1 MKERAN
7 IARIESALKRGADK
21 YFCENEFVDIV
32 NLPHI
37 VGITGACENIDT
49 LFKLD
54 YYGQQGF
61 LTQTGQL
68 ALELQIPELERV
80 CATIKSFRAEP
91 EADKRHQT
99 EFPLVE
105 FEFKY
110 EGQGLPQLLDRIEGT
125 VKEMVANTL
134 AQEQALDAL
143 GANPKRLEKEI
154 ANPYERITY
163 RDALGLLKEHGYKN
177 LEFGVDLKHNHEQT
191 IVEAL
196 GGPTFVTHYPEKIK
210 FFNMQRDKEDAE
222 VVQSADLLM
231 PYSGEAVGSAVR
243 EENPEQLEQKLLKSE
258 LYRLHQERGGSLEEF
273 RWYLDAVKANPVP
286 HAGCGIGLNRIT
298 QYVLGRDDIR
308 KCSAYPMNC
317 ETDLNKI

>member
-7 IARIESALKRGADK
+7 IARIESALKRGADG
-21 YFCENEFVDIV
+21 YFCRHNFVEIV

-49 LFKLD
+49 LFKVD
-54 YYGQQGF
+54 YFGQQGY

-80 CATIKSFRAEP
+80 CCTIKSFRAEP

-99 EFPLVE
+99 EFPLIE

-110 EGQGLPQLLDRIEGT
+110 EGQGLPELLDRIEGT
-125 VKEMVANTL
+125 IKAMVLNAL
-134 AQEQALDAL
+134 ARDQALEDL
-143 GANPKRLEKEI
+143 GATKERLEKEI

-163 RDALGLLKEHGYKN
+163 RDALGLLKEHGHN
-177 LEFGVDLKHNHEQT
+177 LEFGADLKHNHEQI
-191 IVEAL
+191 IVKAM
-196 GGPTFVTHYPEKIK
+196 GKSTFVTHYPEKIK
-210 FFNMQRDKEDAE
+210 FFNMRRDKEDPD
-222 VVQSADLLM
+222 VVQSADLLL

-243 EENPEQLEQKLLKSE
+243 EENPELLEQKLLNSE
-258 LYRLHQERGGSLEEF
+258 MYRLHKEGGGSLKEF
-273 RWYLDAVKANPVP
+273 KWYLNAVKKHPVP
-286 HAGCGIGLNRIT
+286 HAGCGIGLNRVT

-308 KCSAYPMNC
+308 KCSAYPMNW
-317 ETDLNKI
+317 ETDLNNL